1 MFFFKMLKQENK
13 NNEMSDLKANLIT
26 ILGISAILFI
36 ALIQH
41 SPERGIYF
49 DLSSLFGWL
58 M

>member
-1 MFFFKMLKQENK
+1 MLKQENK